1 MRSLQKKISGRLR
14 LPKPHHCVSPV
25 KREARSGQGRAERRP
40 VPLLNGKEAMTDEE
54 LAPEEARRM
63 VAWLRKEL
71 EHQRELNGE
80 MRRAVAE
87 LARAFQE
94 SLARAH
100 DAAESGEMDRVR
112 RITIE
117 NRDAWQAYLQQI
129 IEASKPKRVTG
140 DE

>member
-1 MRSLQKKISGRLR
+1 MSEEQELSL
-14 LPKPHHCVSPV
+14 
-25 KREARSGQGRAERRP
+25 
-40 VPLLNGKEAMTDEE
+40 D
-54 LAPEEARRM
+54 EARRM

-100 DAAESGEMDRVR
+100 DAAESGDLERVR
-112 RITIE
+112 RLTLE
-117 NRDAWQAYLQQI
+117 NHNVWQAYLQQI
-129 IEASKPKRVTG
+129 VEAAKPKRDT
-140 DE
+140 

>member
-1 MRSLQKKISGRLR
+1 
-14 LPKPHHCVSPV
+14 
-25 KREARSGQGRAERRP
+25 
-40 VPLLNGKEAMTDEE
+40 MTDMSEE
-54 LAPEEARRM
+54 QQTADEAQRLI
-63 VAWLRKEL
+63 AWLRREL

-100 DAAESGEMDRVR
+100 DAAESGDLERVR

-129 IEASKPKRVTG
+129 IEAARPKRDT
-140 DE
+140 

>member
-1 MRSLQKKISGRLR
+1 
-14 LPKPHHCVSPV
+14 
-25 KREARSGQGRAERRP
+25 
-40 VPLLNGKEAMTDEE
+40 
-54 LAPEEARRM
+54 M
-63 VAWLRKEL
+63 VAWLQKEL

-100 DAAESGEMDRVR
+100 DAAESGEMERVR

-117 NRDAWQAYLQQI
+117 NRDAWQQYLQQI
-129 IEASKPKRVTG
+129 IEASKTKK
-140 DE
+140 

>member
-1 MRSLQKKISGRLR
+1 MSQ
-14 LPKPHHCVSPV
+14 
-25 KREARSGQGRAERRP
+25 
-40 VPLLNGKEAMTDEE
+40 DEE
-54 LAPEEARRM
+54 LSLDEARRM

-100 DAAESGEMDRVR
+100 DAAESGDIERVR
-112 RITIE
+112 RLTLE
-117 NRDAWQAYLQQI
+117 NRSVWQAYLHQI
-129 IEASKPKRVTG
+129 VEAAKPKR
-140 DE
+140 DS

>member
-1 MRSLQKKISGRLR
+1 
-14 LPKPHHCVSPV
+14 
-25 KREARSGQGRAERRP
+25 
-40 VPLLNGKEAMTDEE
+40 MTEEE
-54 LAPEEARRM
+54 LTPEEARRL
-63 VAWLRKEL
+63 VAWLQKEL
-71 EHQRELNGE
+71 AHQRELNSE

-129 IEASKPKRVTG
+129 IEASKPKRVTS

>member
-1 MRSLQKKISGRLR
+1 
-14 LPKPHHCVSPV
+14 
-25 KREARSGQGRAERRP
+25 
-40 VPLLNGKEAMTDEE
+40 
-54 LAPEEARRM
+54 M
-63 VAWLRKEL
+63 VAWLQKEL

-100 DAAESGEMDRVR
+100 DAAESGDVERVR

-117 NRDAWQAYLQQI
+117 NRDAWQQYLQQN
-129 IEASKPKRVTG
+129 IEPAKPKR
-140 DE
+140 EA

>member
-1 MRSLQKKISGRLR
+1 
-14 LPKPHHCVSPV
+14 
-25 KREARSGQGRAERRP
+25 
-40 VPLLNGKEAMTDEE
+40 MTEEE
-54 LAPEEARRM
+54 LTPEEARRM
-63 VAWLRKEL
+63 VAWLQKEL
-71 EHQRELNGE
+71 EHQRELNSE

-100 DAAESGEMDRVR
+100 DAAESGEMERVR

-117 NRDAWQAYLQQI
+117 NRDAWQQYLQQI
-129 IEASKPKRVTG
+129 IEASKPKRETN

>member
-1 MRSLQKKISGRLR
+1 MTDMSEEQQTAD
-14 LPKPHHCVSPV
+14 
-25 KREARSGQGRAERRP
+25 EAER
-40 VPLLNGKEAMTDEE
+40 LI
-54 LAPEEARRM
+54 
-63 VAWLRKEL
+63 AWLRREL

-100 DAAESGEMDRVR
+100 DAAESGDLERVR

-129 IEASKPKRVTG
+129 IEAARPKRDT
-140 DE
+140 